1 MEILYGYLY
10 IVKNFLEQ
18 IGIDENIFLYQDVN
32 YLICQTDF
40 SKLFDEKSKLF
51 SIGFNLEENKL
62 TNSYYDFLASEARQA
77 SLVAIAKKNI
87 PVKHWNSLSRT
98 ITIYKNYKG
107 LISWTGTAF
116 EYLMPN
122 LNLKRYSGSLLDESS
137 KFAILSQK
145 EYCKKLKI
153 PWGISESAYNRK
165 DLNYNYQYK
174 AFGIPWLGLKRGLED
189 DLVVSPYSTFLALQE
204 GEISAISNLKNL
216 EKLGG
221 LGQYGFFEAIDFTGS
236 RLKKDE
242 KYAIIKTYMAHH
254 QGLILNSINEYINND
269 ILQKRFNNNPE
280 IEAVQILLQERMP
293 LDYIITKEKK
303 QKPEKPK
310 IINESGYIETYLQN
324 NSKDNLK
331 YHVISNGNYKVII
344 NTNLGG
350 YSEYKN
356 YLINKYKPNY
366 ELEQGIKISLKSLKT
381 GRDIPLNFSDL
392 VIFSQ
397 DKAEFITKSG
407 GLSVKLR
414 IMLNPNKAV
423 EIRRLELENI
433 SSADEILEVSI
444 NFIPILSERAQEY
457 AHPVFND
464 LFLNI
469 SKEEEILVER
479 HNRELNKF
487 LYLATTLY
495 TENANKVDNS
505 FELKNGIY
513 QKQVF
518 KLDSGQK
525 TTTTLLLSVSE
536 IKDEAL
542 NNLKE
547 MKSENNIL
555 KNIEVSKIRSEEE
568 MNYLQISPKDA
579 KNFYDFLTFVLEEG
593 ITKNLQI
600 DINKQMEMNCLWK
613 FGISGDLPIVVVKAK
628 NLEDTDNLQEV
639 IECFLYLRMKQIY
652 LDLIIF
658 NEESNVYERFVKDTI
673 DGIMFEKQIDYL
685 RNSGIY
691 ILNCNEIEKEDL
703 DLIELKAKIVLDAS
717 KRWNRRIY

>member
-1 MEILYGYLY
+1 
-10 IVKNFLEQ
+10 
-18 IGIDENIFLYQDVN
+18 
-32 YLICQTDF
+32 
-40 SKLFDEKSKLF
+40 
-51 SIGFNLEENKL
+51 
-62 TNSYYDFLASEARQA
+62 
-77 SLVAIAKKNI
+77 
-87 PVKHWNSLSRT
+87 
-98 ITIYKNYKG
+98 
-107 LISWTGTAF
+107 
-116 EYLMPN
+116 MPN

-221 LGQYGFFEAIDFTGS
+221 FGQYGFFEAIDFTGS

>member
-1 MEILYGYLY
+1 
-10 IVKNFLEQ
+10 
-18 IGIDENIFLYQDVN
+18 
-32 YLICQTDF
+32 
-40 SKLFDEKSKLF
+40 
-51 SIGFNLEENKL
+51 
-62 TNSYYDFLASEARQA
+62 
-77 SLVAIAKKNI
+77 
-87 PVKHWNSLSRT
+87 
-98 ITIYKNYKG
+98 
-107 LISWTGTAF
+107 
-116 EYLMPN
+116 MPN